1 MNKLAASKYI
11 VSIALAVPLLSG
23 CNQPPKGS
31 NSTPSPFQFAA
42 RPQPFARTIALSPG
56 IAFVDVAAEAGLKY
70 EWKAEGARP
79 LNILQTIGNGCAF
92 LDYNNDGNLDILLIG
107 PKLALFEG
115 DGKGHFTDVTVKAGL
130 DKISGHLLGVAIGDF
145 DNDGFDDLYL
155 TAYRG
160 GILLKNMEGKSFKD
174 VTKESG
180 IPAQPWGTSASFVDI
195 DGDGKLDLYIG
206 NYAQFGPDTKPQLC
220 EMGGRMSS
228 CGPRFYLGESGRLY
242 RNLNGKQ
249 FRDITNEW
257 KAGNPKGKTLGVVA
271 TNADGSGKASL
282 ALAND
287 EEAGNFLRNLGRKF
301 DDIGASTGFAFQSS
315 GQVQGGMGIDSGDF
329 DNDGKLDLTVATFQH
344 EPKAVYHNETTDKNF
359 PVFTECSSQLGMSD
373 SAAPFVAFGV
383 KFFDFNNDGYLDLI
397 FANGHVQDNIE
408 LIDKTTSYRQ
418 PLQLFRNDSGKR
430 FTEVNGGAPFQKM
443 IVGRGLS
450 VGDFDNDGKM
460 DILVVD
466 SEGAPL
472 LLHNACESGAG
483 AWIGFKLIGSGKS
496 SKDAYGAEIT
506 ITTERGKLM
515 RVCHADGSYLS
526 SSDSRV
532 HFGLGTGKIRS
543 VSVRWPDGKI
553 QKIGTFEPGRYNTV
567 KEEK

>member
-1 MNKLAASKYI
+1 MISLIISVI
-11 VSIALAVPLLSG
+11 LLSG
-23 CNQPPKGS
+23 CQNATPPS
-31 NSTPSPFQFAA
+31 TALNSSSGPSPIA
-42 RPQPFARTIALSPG
+42 QPNLFNRTIAQSPG
-56 IAFVDVAAEAGLKY
+56 IAFVDVAAESGLKY
-70 EWKAEGARP
+70 EWKAEGSRP

-92 LDYNNDGNLDILLIG
+92 LDFNNDGNLDILLIG

-115 DGKGHFTDVTVKAGL
+115 DGKGHFTNVTQKAGL
-130 DKISGHLLGVAIGDF
+130 DKISGHMLGVAVGDF
-145 DNDGFDDLYL
+145 DNDGFDDLYI

-160 GILLKNMEGKSFKD
+160 GILMKNMSGKSFSD

-180 IPAQPWGTSASFVDI
+180 IPQQPWGTSAAFVDI
-195 DGDGKLDLYIG
+195 DGDGRLDLYIG

-220 EMGGRMSS
+220 DMGGKMSS

-242 RNLNGKQ
+242 RNLDGKH
-249 FRDITNEW
+249 FRDVTNEW
-257 KAGNPKGKTLGVVA
+257 NAGSSKGKTLGVVA

-315 GQVQGGMGIDSGDF
+315 GQVQGGMGIDSGDY

-344 EPKAVYHNETTDKNF
+344 EPKAVYHNETTDKKF
-359 PVFTECSSQLGMSD
+359 PAFTEYSSQLGMSD

-418 PLQLFRNDSGKR
+418 PLQLYQNDSGKR
-430 FTEVNGGAPFQKM
+430 FTEVNGGAPFQQR
-443 IVGRGLS
+443 IVGRGLA
-450 VGDFDNDGKM
+450 VGDYDNDGKM
-460 DILVVD
+460 DILIVD

-472 LLHNACESGAG
+472 LLHNACESAAG
-483 AWIGFKLIGSGKS
+483 AWIGFKLVGNGKS
-496 SKDAYGAEIT
+496 SKDAYGAEVT
-506 ITTERGKLM
+506 ITTEQGKIM
-515 RVCHADGSYLS
+515 RVCHSDGSYLS

-532 HFGLGTGKIRS
+532 HFGLGTGKIKS
-543 VSVRWPDGKI
+543 VSVRWPDGKN
-553 QKIGTFEPGRYNTV
+553 QKIAKFAIGTYNVV
-567 KEEK
+567 KE